1 LLEAAVQAS
10 LQRTGSALVLDCH
23 SFPEKTL
30 PYEMDQSANRP
41 DICLGADEY
50 HTSDGLLDLAHDVLV
65 SSGYSVA
72 VNTPFSGC
80 LLPMSSYQKTKRV
93 QELMIEVNRGSRV
106 EPLQSQRKGSTH
118 TAA

>member
-1 LLEAAVQAS
+1 
-10 LQRTGSALVLDCH
+10 
-23 SFPEKTL
+23 
-30 PYEMDQSANRP
+30 MDQSANRP